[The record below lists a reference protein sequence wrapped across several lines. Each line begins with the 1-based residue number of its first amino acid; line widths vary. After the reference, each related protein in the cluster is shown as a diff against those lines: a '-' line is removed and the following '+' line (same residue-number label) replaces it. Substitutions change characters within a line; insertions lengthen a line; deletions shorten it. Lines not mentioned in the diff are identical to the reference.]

1 MTSKIHFICKANA
14 GLSGLDAKAGVYESQ
29 AWLLSEADIA
39 ALKGGEVLFH
49 ETKSRPSYFGGS
61 ILDIRPVDEA
71 NQDDPSRKRCIIKLQ
86 STAACRGVDWDASGQ
101 VHDMAWTSGV
111 IGLAKPSLSTSD
123 EDA

>member
-14 GLSGLDAKAGVYESQ
+14 GLICLDAKAGLYESE
-29 AWLLSEADIA
+29 AWLLSEADVA

-61 ILDIRPVDEA
+61 ILDIRPVDTP
-71 NQDDPSRKRCIIKLQ
+71 NLNDPSRQRCIITLQ

-111 IGLAKPSLSTSD
+111 IAAASPSKSNDS
-123 EDA
+123 AAV